1 MSEFTLIE
9 ASNGAKPKVVGVAY
23 SGGKMSLPGWRHPV
37 VVDLA
42 GMEIPE
48 SVPLLT
54 NHENKTD
61 SRIGLISAAVRN
73 NVLEITGEI
82 VSDSKDAADII
93 AQGKAGADWQLSIG
107 ADVKECELVK
117 GNREVN
123 GQEVEGPFYHIK
135 KSTLREVSVVAVGA
149 DAHTNMK
156 VNAKFNLVNQ
166 EGEAM
171 NNKSETK
178 SVSAVSAPNAND
190 AVPPEKKP
198 EPEQKPGNPAN
209 KPGEPEKKP
218 DNAEKKPG
226 QAAAEATPPAIQASA
241 GDVAAT
247 AREAAQNAVKAERER
262 ISAIQAI
269 CDGEFPEIEREAIA
283 GGWTPEVVTKKVLET
298 IRAERPAANVNIS
311 VKTAPEGGELRKT
324 IEAAMCL
331 RVGVSADQLEKS
343 YGAKTVEAGMAEMD
357 MPLKQLLIEC
367 MKLDGIPYS
376 RGFDNETIRAAF
388 SSVSLPGIL
397 SNVANKKLLQSYEA
411 QPIIAMKLCSTGDLN
426 DFKENDR
433 FRLTDVGDLL
443 PIAADGEIKV
453 YAISEHIEY
462 AGVHSGD
469 ATIQF
474 PPQKLYVETMRR
486 IKKVSQQIAKALKI
500 SGPFNIQ
507 FLAKDNDIKVIECNL
522 RASRSFPFVSKV
534 LKINFIDLATRI
546 MLGLHVEKP
555 AKNAFD
561 LDYVGIKAS
570 QFSFSRLQGADPV
583 LGVDMSS
590 TGEVGCIGVDTSEAI
605 LKSMLAVG
613 LRIPAKGVLLS
624 TGGPKQKADMLEAA
638 RMLHAKGLPIY
649 ATGGTYRYLIDNGI
663 PCVRVYWP
671 SETDRQ
677 PQALELLHNKQVDL
691 VVNIP
696 KDLTPTELGNGHRI
710 RRAAIDLNISLLTN
724 ARLASAFIR
733 AFTTLS
739 PDDIEIVPWDEY

>member
-73 NVLEITGEI
+73 NALEITGEI
-82 VSDSKDAADII
+82 VSDSRDAADII

-117 GNREVN
+117 GSREVN

-178 SVSAVSAPNAND
+178 SVSAVSAPND

-209 KPGEPEKKP
+209 KPGEPANKPGEPEKKP
-218 DNAEKKPG
+218 DNAEKTPG

-443 PIAADGEIKV
+443 PIAADGEIKDGGL
-453 YAISEHIEY
+453 IEE
-462 AGVHSGD
+462 S
-469 ATIQF
+469 
-474 PPQKLYVETMRR
+474 
-486 IKKVSQQIAKALKI
+486 
-500 SGPFNIQ
+500 
-507 FLAKDNDIKVIECNL
+507 
-522 RASRSFPFVSKV
+522 
-534 LKINFIDLATRI
+534 
-546 MLGLHVEKP
+546 
-555 AKNAFD
+555 AKNQLDTYGKKFCLTRKMIINDDLGAFMKVPTAMGNRAARLID
-561 LDYVGIKAS
+561 QL
-570 QFSFSRLQGADPV
+570 FFSRLLSNPAQADGKVLFSTNHKNLLSGASSALSSDSLKKAIQLFLDQVDADGQPISVEPKYLLVPTALKHLAIELTQGATLIMSGTDNAVRPALNVLSDENLQVISSPYLGNSAYEGSSQTGWYLFGDPKTV
-583 LGVDMSS
+583 DTWEIGFLKGKRTPTVERGETDFNTLGLWFRVYFDLGVREQDHRGM
-590 TGEVGCIGVDTSEAI
+590 V
-605 LKSMLAVG
+605 
-613 LRIPAKGVLLS
+613 
-624 TGGPKQKADMLEAA
+624 KANGAA
-638 RMLHAKGLPIY
+638 
-649 ATGGTYRYLIDNGI
+649 
-663 PCVRVYWP
+663 
-671 SETDRQ
+671 
-677 PQALELLHNKQVDL
+677 
-691 VVNIP
+691 
-696 KDLTPTELGNGHRI
+696 
-710 RRAAIDLNISLLTN
+710 
-724 ARLASAFIR
+724 
-733 AFTTLS
+733 
-739 PDDIEIVPWDEY
+739 

>member
-23 SGGKMSLPGWRHPV
+23 SGGKMNLPGWRHPV

-117 GNREVN
+117 GSREVN
-123 GQEVEGPFYHIK
+123 GQEVEGPFYNIK

-178 SVSAVSAPNAND
+178 NVSAVSAPND

-226 QAAAEATPPAIQASA
+226 RAAAEATPPAIQASA

-283 GGWTPEVVTKKVLET
+283 GGWTPEVVTKKLLET

-343 YGAKTVEAGMAEMD
+343 YGARTVEAGMAEMD

-443 PIAADGEIKV
+443 PIAADGEIKDGGL
-453 YAISEHIEY
+453 IEE
-462 AGVHSGD
+462 S
-469 ATIQF
+469 
-474 PPQKLYVETMRR
+474 
-486 IKKVSQQIAKALKI
+486 
-500 SGPFNIQ
+500 
-507 FLAKDNDIKVIECNL
+507 
-522 RASRSFPFVSKV
+522 
-534 LKINFIDLATRI
+534 
-546 MLGLHVEKP
+546 
-555 AKNAFD
+555 AKNQLDTYGKKFCLTRKMIINDDLGAFMKVPTAMGNRAARLID
-561 LDYVGIKAS
+561 QL
-570 QFSFSRLQGADPV
+570 FFSRLLSNPAQADGKALFSTNHKNLLSGASSALSSDSLKKAIQLFLDQVDADGQPISVEPKYLLVPTALKHLAIELTQGATLIMSGTDNAVRPALNVLSDENLQVISSPYLGNSAYEGSSQTGWYLFGDPKTV
-583 LGVDMSS
+583 DTWEIGFLKGKRTPTVERGETDFNTLGLWFRVYFDLGVREQDHRGM
-590 TGEVGCIGVDTSEAI
+590 V
-605 LKSMLAVG
+605 
-613 LRIPAKGVLLS
+613 
-624 TGGPKQKADMLEAA
+624 KANGAA
-638 RMLHAKGLPIY
+638 
-649 ATGGTYRYLIDNGI
+649 
-663 PCVRVYWP
+663 
-671 SETDRQ
+671 
-677 PQALELLHNKQVDL
+677 
-691 VVNIP
+691 
-696 KDLTPTELGNGHRI
+696 
-710 RRAAIDLNISLLTN
+710 
-724 ARLASAFIR
+724 
-733 AFTTLS
+733 
-739 PDDIEIVPWDEY
+739 

>member
-73 NVLEITGEI
+73 NTLEITGEI
-82 VSDSKDAADII
+82 VSDSRDAADII

-117 GNREVN
+117 GSREVN
-123 GQEVEGPFYHIK
+123 GQEVEGPFYHVK

-178 SVSAVSAPNAND
+178 SVSAVSTPND
-190 AVPPEKKP
+190 AAHPEKKP
-198 EPEQKPGNPAN
+198 EPEQKPGNPANKAGEPTN

-226 QAAAEATPPAIQASA
+226 QTAAEATPPAIQASA

-298 IRAERPAANVNIS
+298 IRAERPAANVSIS

-324 IEAAMCL
+324 IETAMCL

-443 PIAADGEIKV
+443 PIAADGEIKDGGL
-453 YAISEHIEY
+453 IEE
-462 AGVHSGD
+462 S
-469 ATIQF
+469 
-474 PPQKLYVETMRR
+474 
-486 IKKVSQQIAKALKI
+486 
-500 SGPFNIQ
+500 
-507 FLAKDNDIKVIECNL
+507 
-522 RASRSFPFVSKV
+522 
-534 LKINFIDLATRI
+534 
-546 MLGLHVEKP
+546 
-555 AKNAFD
+555 AKNQLDTYGKKFCLTRKMIINDDLGAFMKVPTAMGNRAARLID
-561 LDYVGIKAS
+561 QL
-570 QFSFSRLQGADPV
+570 FFSRLLSNPAQADGKALFSTNHKNLLSGASSALSSDSLKKAIQLFLDQVDADGQPISVEPKYLLVPTALKHLAIELTQGATLIMSGTDNAVRPALNVLSDENLQVISSPYLGNSAYEGSSQTGWYLFGDPKTV
-583 LGVDMSS
+583 DTWEIGFLKGKRTPTVERGETDFNTLGLWFRVYFDLGVREQDHRGM
-590 TGEVGCIGVDTSEAI
+590 V
-605 LKSMLAVG
+605 
-613 LRIPAKGVLLS
+613 
-624 TGGPKQKADMLEAA
+624 KANGAA
-638 RMLHAKGLPIY
+638 
-649 ATGGTYRYLIDNGI
+649 
-663 PCVRVYWP
+663 
-671 SETDRQ
+671 
-677 PQALELLHNKQVDL
+677 
-691 VVNIP
+691 
-696 KDLTPTELGNGHRI
+696 
-710 RRAAIDLNISLLTN
+710 
-724 ARLASAFIR
+724 
-733 AFTTLS
+733 
-739 PDDIEIVPWDEY
+739 

>member
-23 SGGKMSLPGWRHPV
+23 SGGKMNLPGWRHPV

-82 VSDSKDAADII
+82 VSDSRDAADII

-117 GNREVN
+117 GSREVN

-178 SVSAVSAPNAND
+178 SVSAVSAPND

-198 EPEQKPGNPAN
+198 EPEQKPGNPANKPGEPAN

-247 AREAAQNAVKAERER
+247 ACEAAQNAVKAERER

-443 PIAADGEIKV
+443 PIAADGEIKDGGL
-453 YAISEHIEY
+453 IEE
-462 AGVHSGD
+462 S
-469 ATIQF
+469 
-474 PPQKLYVETMRR
+474 
-486 IKKVSQQIAKALKI
+486 
-500 SGPFNIQ
+500 
-507 FLAKDNDIKVIECNL
+507 
-522 RASRSFPFVSKV
+522 
-534 LKINFIDLATRI
+534 
-546 MLGLHVEKP
+546 
-555 AKNAFD
+555 AKNQLDTYGKKFCLTRKMIINDDLGAFMKVPTAMGNRAARLID
-561 LDYVGIKAS
+561 QL
-570 QFSFSRLQGADPV
+570 FFSRLLSNPAQADGKALFSTNHKNLLSGASSALSSDSLKKAIQLFLDQVDADGQPISVEPKYLLVPTALKHLAIELTQGATLIMSGTDNAVRPALNVLSDENLQVISSPYLGNSAYEGSSQTGWYLFGDPKTV
-583 LGVDMSS
+583 DTWEIGFLKGKRTPTVERGETDFNTLGLWFRVYFDLGVREQDHRGM
-590 TGEVGCIGVDTSEAI
+590 V
-605 LKSMLAVG
+605 
-613 LRIPAKGVLLS
+613 
-624 TGGPKQKADMLEAA
+624 KANGAA
-638 RMLHAKGLPIY
+638 
-649 ATGGTYRYLIDNGI
+649 
-663 PCVRVYWP
+663 
-671 SETDRQ
+671 
-677 PQALELLHNKQVDL
+677 
-691 VVNIP
+691 
-696 KDLTPTELGNGHRI
+696 
-710 RRAAIDLNISLLTN
+710 
-724 ARLASAFIR
+724 
-733 AFTTLS
+733 
-739 PDDIEIVPWDEY
+739 

>member
-82 VSDSKDAADII
+82 VSDSRDAADII

-117 GNREVN
+117 GSREVN

-135 KSTLREVSVVAVGA
+135 KSSLREVSVVAVGA

-178 SVSAVSAPNAND
+178 RVSAVSTPNAND

-209 KPGEPEKKP
+209 KPGEPANKPGESEKKP
-218 DNAEKKPG
+218 DNAEKKPE

-443 PIAADGEIKV
+443 PIAADGEIKDGGL
-453 YAISEHIEY
+453 IEE
-462 AGVHSGD
+462 S
-469 ATIQF
+469 
-474 PPQKLYVETMRR
+474 
-486 IKKVSQQIAKALKI
+486 
-500 SGPFNIQ
+500 
-507 FLAKDNDIKVIECNL
+507 
-522 RASRSFPFVSKV
+522 
-534 LKINFIDLATRI
+534 
-546 MLGLHVEKP
+546 
-555 AKNAFD
+555 AKNQLDTYGKKFCLTRKMIINDDLGAFMKVPTAMGNRAARLID
-561 LDYVGIKAS
+561 QL
-570 QFSFSRLQGADPV
+570 FFSRLLSNPAQADGKALFSTNHKNLLSGASSALSSDSLKKAIQLFLDQVDADGQPISVEPKYLLVPTALKHLAIELTQGATLIMSGTDNAVRPALNVLSDENLQVISSPYLGNSAYEGSSQTGWYLFGDPKTV
-583 LGVDMSS
+583 DTWEIGFLKGKRTPTVERGETDFNTLGLWFRVYFDLGVREQDHRGM
-590 TGEVGCIGVDTSEAI
+590 V
-605 LKSMLAVG
+605 
-613 LRIPAKGVLLS
+613 
-624 TGGPKQKADMLEAA
+624 KANGAA
-638 RMLHAKGLPIY
+638 
-649 ATGGTYRYLIDNGI
+649 
-663 PCVRVYWP
+663 
-671 SETDRQ
+671 
-677 PQALELLHNKQVDL
+677 
-691 VVNIP
+691 
-696 KDLTPTELGNGHRI
+696 
-710 RRAAIDLNISLLTN
+710 
-724 ARLASAFIR
+724 
-733 AFTTLS
+733 
-739 PDDIEIVPWDEY
+739 

>member
-117 GNREVN
+117 GSREVN
-123 GQEVEGPFYHIK
+123 GQEIEGPFYHIK

-156 VNAKFNLVNQ
+156 VNAKFNLVNL
-166 EGEAM
+166 EGETM

-178 SVSAVSAPNAND
+178 SVSAVSAPND
-190 AVPPEKKP
+190 AAPPEKKP
-198 EPEQKPGNPAN
+198 ETEQKPGNPAN

-367 MKLDGIPYS
+367 MKLDGIPYN

-443 PIAADGEIKV
+443 PIAADGEIKDGGL
-453 YAISEHIEY
+453 IEE
-462 AGVHSGD
+462 S
-469 ATIQF
+469 
-474 PPQKLYVETMRR
+474 
-486 IKKVSQQIAKALKI
+486 
-500 SGPFNIQ
+500 
-507 FLAKDNDIKVIECNL
+507 
-522 RASRSFPFVSKV
+522 
-534 LKINFIDLATRI
+534 
-546 MLGLHVEKP
+546 
-555 AKNAFD
+555 AKNQLDTYGKKFCLTRKMIINDDLGAFMKVPTAMGNRAARLID
-561 LDYVGIKAS
+561 QL
-570 QFSFSRLQGADPV
+570 FFSRLLSNPAQADGKALFSTNHKNLLSGAGSALSSDSLKKAIQLFLDQVDADGQPISVEPKYLLVPTALKHLAIELTQGATLIMSGTDNAVRPALNVLSDENLQVISSPYLGNSAYEGSSQTGWYLFGDPKTV
-583 LGVDMSS
+583 DTWEIGFLKGKRTPTVERGETDFNTLGLWFRVYFDLGVREQDHRGM
-590 TGEVGCIGVDTSEAI
+590 V
-605 LKSMLAVG
+605 
-613 LRIPAKGVLLS
+613 
-624 TGGPKQKADMLEAA
+624 KANGAA
-638 RMLHAKGLPIY
+638 
-649 ATGGTYRYLIDNGI
+649 
-663 PCVRVYWP
+663 
-671 SETDRQ
+671 
-677 PQALELLHNKQVDL
+677 
-691 VVNIP
+691 
-696 KDLTPTELGNGHRI
+696 
-710 RRAAIDLNISLLTN
+710 
-724 ARLASAFIR
+724 
-733 AFTTLS
+733 
-739 PDDIEIVPWDEY
+739 

>member
-23 SGGKMSLPGWRHPV
+23 SGGKMNLPGWQHPV

-117 GNREVN
+117 GSREVN

-178 SVSAVSAPNAND
+178 SVSAVSTPND

-198 EPEQKPGNPAN
+198 EPEQKPGEPAN

-218 DNAEKKPG
+218 DNAEKTPG

-247 AREAAQNAVKAERER
+247 ACEAAQNAVKAERER

-331 RVGVSADQLEKS
+331 RVGVSAEQLEKS
-343 YGAKTVEAGMAEMD
+343 YGARTVEAGMAEMD

-443 PIAADGEIKV
+443 PIAADGEIKDGGL
-453 YAISEHIEY
+453 IEE
-462 AGVHSGD
+462 S
-469 ATIQF
+469 
-474 PPQKLYVETMRR
+474 
-486 IKKVSQQIAKALKI
+486 
-500 SGPFNIQ
+500 
-507 FLAKDNDIKVIECNL
+507 
-522 RASRSFPFVSKV
+522 
-534 LKINFIDLATRI
+534 
-546 MLGLHVEKP
+546 
-555 AKNAFD
+555 AKNQLDTYGKKFCLTRKMIINDDLGAFMKVPTAMGNRAARLID
-561 LDYVGIKAS
+561 QL
-570 QFSFSRLQGADPV
+570 FFSRLLSNPAQADGKALFSTNHKNLLSGASSALSSDSLKKAIQLFLDQVDADGQPISVEPKYLLVPTALKHLAIELTQGATLIMSGTDNAVRPALNVLSDENLQVISSPYLGNSAYEGSSQTGWYLFGDPKTV
-583 LGVDMSS
+583 DTWEIGFLKGKRTPTVERGETDFNTLGLWFRVYFDLGVREQDHRGM
-590 TGEVGCIGVDTSEAI
+590 V
-605 LKSMLAVG
+605 
-613 LRIPAKGVLLS
+613 
-624 TGGPKQKADMLEAA
+624 KANGAA
-638 RMLHAKGLPIY
+638 
-649 ATGGTYRYLIDNGI
+649 
-663 PCVRVYWP
+663 
-671 SETDRQ
+671 
-677 PQALELLHNKQVDL
+677 
-691 VVNIP
+691 
-696 KDLTPTELGNGHRI
+696 
-710 RRAAIDLNISLLTN
+710 
-724 ARLASAFIR
+724 
-733 AFTTLS
+733 
-739 PDDIEIVPWDEY
+739 